1 MRDVLRETTGA
12 RKATVDLKPQL
23 RAMGAADRAAANPSL
38 LSTAALSFGNRPK
51 PSCSIGVV
59 GGEVVDV
66 RVAGW
71 LLRPDAADLACAV
84 TVGWAKIGEELT
96 KNSSSVKKSLAETIL
111 RFYHGFSAAWT
122 RLRFAQPRG
131 GPSAGRA
138 RADRT
143 RPPRPP
149 P

>member
-1 MRDVLRETTGA
+1 M
-12 RKATVDLKPQL
+12 
-23 RAMGAADRAAANPSL
+23 
-38 LSTAALSFGNRPK
+38 
-51 PSCSIGVV
+51 
-59 GGEVVDV
+59 DV

-84 TVGWAKIGEELT
+84 TVGWAKLGEELT

-111 RFYHGFSAAWT
+111 RFYHGFSDGVDAA
-122 RLRFAQPRG
+122 RFVQPRG

-149 P
+149 PDRRRVPRR